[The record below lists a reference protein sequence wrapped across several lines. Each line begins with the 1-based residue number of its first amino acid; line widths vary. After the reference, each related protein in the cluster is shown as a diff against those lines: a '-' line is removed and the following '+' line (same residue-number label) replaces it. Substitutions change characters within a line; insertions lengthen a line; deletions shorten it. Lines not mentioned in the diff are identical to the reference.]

1 MKEERYPKDFQEFLE
16 VFKNED
22 ACRKYLFEM
31 RWPDGFVCPKCNTK
45 GKYWL
50 TARNTIHC
58 SICEHQ
64 TSLTVGTIF
73 QDTKKPL
80 LLWFH
85 IMWWV
90 VAQKTG
96 VSASNMKD
104 FMGFGSYETVWT
116 WLHKLRRAMV
126 IPGRDMLSGEIEVD
140 ETFIG
145 GIEPGSDKKG
155 RGAETKTLVV
165 VATECIGKQIGRVR
179 FRCIDAATAE
189 NLIPFIHVN
198 VVQGSTIITDGWKG
212 YLSLPLKKDGENSG
226 YIHEVK
232 IITGSDNQT
241 HELLPHVHMVDSLLK
256 RWLLGTH
263 QGKVSP
269 KYLPYYLD
277 EFAFRFNRK
286 LSTFRGK
293 LFYRLIQQSVVTE
306 PVPYNDIIGKNWSQG
321 DKQLN

>member
-1 MKEERYPKDFQEFLE
+1 MKEEKYPKDFQEFLAE
-16 VFKNED
+16 FKDEES
-22 ACRKYLFEM
+22 CRRYLFDM
-31 RWPDGFVCPKCNTK
+31 RWPDGFVCPKCSISTK
-45 GKYWL
+45 CWL

-58 SICEHQ
+58 SNCGHQ
-64 TSLTVGTIF
+64 ASLTAGTVF

-116 WLHKLRRAMV
+116 WLQKIRRAMV
-126 IPGRDMLSGEIEVD
+126 RPGRDMLSGIVEVD
-140 ETFIG
+140 ETYIG
-145 GIEPGSDKKG
+145 GIEADSGKQG

-179 FRCIDAATAE
+179 FRCIDSASSE
-189 NLIPFIHVN
+189 NLISFINDN
-198 VVQGSTIITDGWKG
+198 VTQGSTIVTDGWTG
-212 YLSLPLKKDGENSG
+212 YKPLPLKKEDLDSG
-226 YIHEVK
+226 YIHEIK
-232 IITGSDNQT
+232 AISGSGKKA
-241 HELLPHVHMVDSLLK
+241 HELLPHVHMVDSLIK
-256 RWLLGTH
+256 RWLYGTH

-286 LSTFRGK
+286 VSTFRGK
-293 LFYRLIQQSVVTE
+293 LFYRLIQQAVETE
-306 PVPYNDIIGKNWSQG
+306 PIPYDYIIRK
-321 DKQLN
+321 

>member
-1 MKEERYPKDFQEFLE
+1 MIAEIYPKDFQEFLAQ
-16 VFKNED
+16 FKDED

-31 RWPDGFVCPKCNTK
+31 RWPEGFVCPNCKTK
-45 GKYWL
+45 SRCWF

-58 SICEHQ
+58 SNCGFQ
-64 TSLTVGTIF
+64 TSLTAGTIF

-85 IMWWV
+85 IIWWV

-116 WLHKLRRAMV
+116 WLQKLRRAM
-126 IPGRDMLSGEIEVD
+126 IRPGRDMLSGVVEVD

-145 GIEPGSDKKG
+145 GIEAGSGKRG

-179 FRCIDAATAE
+179 FKCIDAATAE
-189 NLIPFIHVN
+189 ELIPFIKDN
-198 VVQGSTIITDGWKG
+198 VTQGSTIVTDGWKG
-212 YLSLPLKKDGENSG
+212 YKSLPLKKEGEPGG

-232 IITGSDNQT
+232 TISGSGNQA
-241 HELLPHVHMVDSLLK
+241 HELLPHVHMVDSLIK

-269 KYLPYYLD
+269 KHLPYYLD
-277 EFAFRFNRK
+277 EYAFRFNRK

-293 LFYRLIQQSVVTE
+293 LFYRLIQQAVETE
-306 PVPYNDIIGKNWSQG
+306 PVTYDEIIE
-321 DKQLN
+321 KQLESWG